1 MFCHV
6 KCDRLVDADFCRYF
20 LQYPVAIGDVWYGQ
34 YEIRSGNFA
43 FVLVDD
49 AFGNA
54 AQFDLEGR
62 AGFLSL
68 FDDPQIPIERAL
80 DHLPCQSL
88 DISMSHS
95 RKAGKNEHIPN
106 FAVTVKCKLM
116 VH

>member
-1 MFCHV
+1 MERDYF
-6 KCDRLVDADFCRYF
+6 VDPDLCCYF
-20 LQYPVAIGDVWYGQ
+20 LQYSVAIGDVGNGQ
-34 YEIRSGNFA
+34 YEIRPCNFA
-43 FVLVDD
+43 LVAGDD
-49 AFGNA
+49 ALRNA

-68 FDDPQIPIERAL
+68 FDDPQIPVERAL